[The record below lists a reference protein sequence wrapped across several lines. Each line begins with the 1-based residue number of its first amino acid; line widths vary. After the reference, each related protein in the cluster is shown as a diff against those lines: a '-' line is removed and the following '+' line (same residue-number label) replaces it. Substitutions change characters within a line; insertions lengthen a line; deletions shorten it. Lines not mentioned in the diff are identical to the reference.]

1 MKMEFTSDNGKIHAV
16 VENPEGLKEM
26 GIDVVEETKTL
37 LQQQEQMEK
46 TRCVEELK
54 SINEDLIFIGDT
66 PEQYADAIIG
76 VTYDGNHIIYS
87 VERFQECL
95 MREDMTDEEAADW
108 ISYNTA
114 RAIPYMGEY
123 APILMT
129 EINR

>member
-95 MREDMTDEEAADW
+95 MREGMTHEEAEDW
-108 ISYNTA
+108 TSYNTA
-114 RAIPYMGEY
+114 RSLPYMGEL
-123 APILMT
+123 APILMN
-129 EINR
+129 EISR